1 VSAGRGE
8 IVVHLHRP
16 EELFTTNPTGLMDD
30 DGDGVRIT
38 TGVDELLGTL
48 LGRRRLAG
56 AQRAVLTLPPA
67 VFTEDTARRLEAGV
81 ARWSV
86 RRLAYLERE
95 SQVLWRQGLRSL
107 RPGTVLFLVGLLF
120 STDFLEP
127 DVPAFL
133 QQVLGN
139 GVFLVI
145 AWVGLWYPLDLLFF
159 ARLPLNREKRALKVL
174 ARIPIEVRARD

>member
-1 VSAGRGE
+1 
-8 IVVHLHRP
+8 
-16 EELFTTNPTGLMDD
+16 M
-30 DGDGVRIT
+30 
-38 TGVDELLGTL
+38 
-48 LGRRRLAG
+48 
-56 AQRAVLTLPPA
+56 
-67 VFTEDTARRLEAGV
+67 
-81 ARWSV
+81 
-86 RRLAYLERE
+86 
-95 SQVLWRQGLRSL
+95 LWRQGLRSL